1 MASFYISETGQLLDV
16 AKRAAL
22 DAVAGYTNVT
32 PYTIG
37 IAVQAAVDVLQA
49 GKRFGLSTIEEPE
62 PLAPAGRPSSIDVGA
77 VEVTPR
83 LRALESVA
91 RAAAATH
98 GPHAVDAD
106 CVLCS
111 ALVQLED
118 LDAAS

>member
-49 GKRFGLSTIEEPE
+49 GKRFGLSSVEDADQLETVVR
-62 PLAPAGRPSSIDVGA
+62 PASIDVGS

-83 LRALESVA
+83 VRALESVA
-91 RAAAATH
+91 RAAAAIH

-111 ALVQLED
+111 ALVQLDD

>member
-1 MASFYISETGQLLDV
+1 MASYYVSETGQLLDV

-37 IAVQAAVDVLQA
+37 IAVQAAIDVLQA
-49 GKRFGLSTIEEPE
+49 GTRFGLAIES
-62 PLAPAGRPSSIDVGA
+62 ASRHDAIDVGG

-91 RAAAATH
+91 RAAAAMH
-98 GPHAVDAD
+98 GPHEVDAD
-106 CVLCS
+106 CVLCT

>member
-1 MASFYISETGQLLDV
+1 MASFYISETGQLIDV

-37 IAVQAAVDVLQA
+37 IAVQAAVNVLQA
-49 GKRFGLSTIEEPE
+49 GARFGLQSIEEPE
-62 PLAPAGRPSSIDVGA
+62 RLEPSGRPESIDVGA
-77 VEVTPR
+77 VEVTGR

-98 GPHAVDAD
+98 RPHALDAD
-106 CVLCS
+106 CVLCT

>member
-49 GKRFGLSTIEEPE
+49 GQRFGLSSIEDPE
-62 PLAPAGRPSSIDVGA
+62 PLDPVGRPSSIDVGA

-83 LRALESVA
+83 IRALESVA

-98 GPHAVDAD
+98 RPHAVDAD

>member
-37 IAVQAAVDVLQA
+37 IAVQAAVDVLHA
-49 GKRFGLSTIEEPE
+49 GARFGMQAVEEPE
-62 PLAPAGRPSSIDVGA
+62 PLDAVTRTGAIDVGA
-77 VEVTPR
+77 VEVTGR

-98 GPHAVDAD
+98 RPHALDVD
-106 CVLCS
+106 CVLCT